1 MKNYILLSLLILLL
15 PSCTLFSPC
24 VVIVKNQSN
33 YSIRVSNSQNSA
45 VVSVAKN
52 KKDHFEVLPGQI
64 TVYIETSGITSSREI
79 TANYL
84 ENIEIM
90 YDVK

>member
-52 KKDHFEVLPGQI
+52 KKDHFEVLPGHI